1 MKSRNL
7 GAFLATMTFAAHPV
21 LAQEAVTARNT
32 AFIRQC
38 LEWFSRGTVDQY
50 MTCWAE
56 EIGNNA
62 RPVLRDRLRGT
73 VEDILNT
80 FPDFKFTI
88 QAIVAEGDTVVARV
102 TQSGTHSGVAK
113 TNFNGG
119 GLTGVQATG
128 KRMEILATHWFTIRN
143 GKIIE
148 QQAVRDDLTMM
159 RQLGLAPPPIAAPR
173 P

>member
-1 MKSRNL
+1 
-7 GAFLATMTFAAHPV
+7 
-21 LAQEAVTARNT
+21 
-32 AFIRQC
+32 
-38 LEWFSRGTVDQY
+38 

-80 FPDFKFTI
+80 LPDFKFTI
-88 QAIVAEGDTVVARV
+88 QAIVADCDTVVTRV

-119 GLTGVQATG
+119 DLTGVQATG
-128 KRMEILATHWFTIRN
+128 KRMEILATH
-143 GKIIE
+143 
-148 QQAVRDDLTMM
+148 
-159 RQLGLAPPPIAAPR
+159 
-173 P
+173 